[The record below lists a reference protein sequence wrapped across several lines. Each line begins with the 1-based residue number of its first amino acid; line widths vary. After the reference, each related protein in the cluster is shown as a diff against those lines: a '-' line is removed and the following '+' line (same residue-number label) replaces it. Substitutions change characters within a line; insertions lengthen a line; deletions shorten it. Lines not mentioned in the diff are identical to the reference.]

1 MGILLSTAA
10 CALLGAGALVA
21 QAAKKP
27 AAQPAGLGK
36 VETSSNEDLNIRA
49 YIQLLRTDVRKQLT
63 EVMGQVMR
71 LDADQAAKFWPIYR
85 EYESERSAI
94 GDQIVGL
101 LKNYADH
108 YDRMNDTVAD
118 QLANQLLSIERQ
130 RNDLKKKYYERVKSG
145 LDAITA
151 ARFLQV
157 ENQLENLADLQV
169 AAQLPVVGLDS
180 GARE

>member
-1 MGILLSTAA
+1 MRRILSTAA
-10 CALLGAGALVA
+10 CVLLAGTTLLA
-21 QAAKKP
+21 QSANREAT
-27 AAQPAGLGK
+27 QPVGLGK
-36 VETSSNEDLNIRA
+36 AQASANEDLNIRA
-49 YIQLLRTDVRKQLT
+49 YIQLLRTDVRKQLS
-63 EVMGQVMR
+63 EIMGQVMR

-85 EYESERSAI
+85 EYESERTAI
-94 GDQIVGL
+94 GDQIVSL

-108 YDRMNDTVAD
+108 YDNMTDAVAD

-157 ENQLENLADLQV
+157 ENQLEKLADLQM
-169 AAQLPVVGLDS
+169 AAQLPVIGV
-180 GARE
+180 E